1 MEVYIVTFKHG
12 NYAIAAFNKLQGY
25 GVKNIR
31 LTQTPFSIKN
41 ECDLCI
47 KVFNRDT
54 LDIVL
59 KECKGRFP
67 VSNVY
72 FGTYRNGTYVYKLLP

>member
-12 NYAIAAFNKLQGY
+12 NYAVAAFNKLQGY
-25 GVKNIR
+25 GLENIK
-31 LTQTPFSIKN
+31 LTQTPFSIRN

-47 KVFNRDT
+47 KAFNRDT
-54 LDIVL
+54 LNIVL
-59 KECKGRFP
+59 NECKGRFP

-72 FGTYRNGTYVYKLLP
+72 SGMNHNGSYVYKLLP